1 MKGVSACVN
10 GASDVDGEVGVPA
23 FVEAN
28 QLEVYAD
35 FCKPVDAIERE
46 KDSAILRGEIEVKV
60 FFVLTETAGIIGF
73 ILGAEASGVAI
84 QADSE
89 IVGQGDFFVVFRKKA
104 REIDEAFCIFEAPVG
119 IKICGLNRASF
130 C

>member
-10 GASDVDGEVGVPA
+10 GASDVDGEGGVPA

-46 KDSAILRGEIEVKV
+46 KDPAILRGEIDIEV
-60 FFVLTETAGIIGF
+60 FFILTETAGIIGF
-73 ILGAEASGVAI
+73 ILGSEAIGVAI

-89 IVGQGDFFVVFRKKA
+89 IVGQGDFLIVFRKKA

-119 IKICGLNRASF
+119 IKICG
-130 C
+130 

>member
-10 GASDVDGEVGVPA
+10 GASDVDGEGGVTA
-23 FVEAN
+23 FVETN
-28 QLEVYAD
+28 QLEVHAD
-35 FCKPVDAIERE
+35 FRKSIDAIERK
-46 KDSAILRGEIEVKV
+46 KDLTILRGEIEIKV
-60 FFVLTETAGIIGF
+60 FFILTETAGIIGF
-73 ILGAEASGVAI
+73 ILGSEAIGVAI

-89 IVGQGDFFVVFRKKA
+89 IVGQGDFFVVFRKKT
-104 REIDEAFCIFEAPVG
+104 REIDEAFCIVEAPVG

>member
-10 GASDVDGEVGVPA
+10 GASDVDGEGGVTA
-23 FVEAN
+23 FMEAN
-28 QLEVYAD
+28 QLEVHAD
-35 FCKPVDAIERE
+35 FCKSIDAIERE
-46 KDSAILRGEIEVKV
+46 KDPTILRGEIDIEV
-60 FFVLTETAGIIGF
+60 FFILTETAGIIGF
-73 ILGAEASGVAI
+73 ILGSEAIGVAI